1 MFVEAGEPYLILWG
15 QKVNRLYFTPAFQQ
29 HFTETKEVIQ
39 LQRNTF
45 VSFWGTYSLCNIV
58 FGTIR
63 YVQNLHLM
71 DMPHIRVLHPD
82 FSQSVTDVGF
92 EERFI
97 AETSGTVSDLYLL
110 VVFTLC
116 DRRDNNEKTEM
127 WFKPGLF
134 NL

>member
-1 MFVEAGEPYLILWG
+1 
-15 QKVNRLYFTPAFQQ
+15 
-29 HFTETKEVIQ
+29 
-39 LQRNTF
+39 
-45 VSFWGTYSLCNIV
+45 
-58 FGTIR
+58 
-63 YVQNLHLM
+63 M